1 MRSCRISKQVL
12 ASLVG
17 TITVGGV
24 LPPSGEYLL
33 WEGSGRG
40 PMMSYKDSGLSTAAI
55 AAAVIQLFSDAKEG
69 RAIINLIIR
78 GTGKGMQ
85 FQTGLLSPF
94 SLSLEGALE
103 HNLNNHRCNG
113 VPE

>member
-17 TITVGGV
+17 TITVGGL

-40 PMMSYKDSGLSTAAI
+40 PMMSYKDSGPSTGAI
-55 AAAVIQLFSDAKEG
+55 AAAVIQLFPDTKA
-69 RAIINLIIR
+69 
-78 GTGKGMQ
+78 
-85 FQTGLLSPF
+85 GLLI
-94 SLSLEGALE
+94 SLDYV
-103 HNLNNHRCNG
+103 NIN
-113 VPE
+113 